1 MIELLSIDVSN
12 YCSKQCDFCYNHSSK
27 EGNCL
32 WLQEEL
38 VSFAVDCVKNGIKA
52 ISLGGGEPFEYDGIF
67 EIIDKLQPIV
77 YLSITTNGLPLENK
91 KVWENLLQHK
101 PNKIHIT
108 IHHPEND
115 TEVERV
121 FKRIESISNIDI
133 KAGLNLLVANDKIE
147 ECKNVYCKMRNILTP
162 DQIILVPQRF
172 SKTPLPKEL
181 AYIVGNEP
189 FQSPSCLLQ
198 CKRPDN
204 FVSVSWNKM
213 VNSCSYA
220 EGKEKLL
227 SLDYKGLVEALQK
240 VVFSSCKKIDIN
252 EKSFPQ
258 KYN

>member
-1 MIELLSIDVSN
+1 MHSLKKERLDMIELLSIDVSN

-27 EGNCL
+27 EGNTL
-32 WLQEEL
+32 WLKDE
-38 VSFAVDCVKNGIKA
+38 VMSFAIDCVKNGIKA

-67 EIIDKLQPIV
+67 EIIDNLQPIV
-77 YLSITTNGLPLENK
+77 YLSVTTNGLPLENQQ
-91 KVWENLLQHK
+91 VWENLLKHK
-101 PNKIHIT
+101 PDKIHLT

-115 TEVERV
+115 IEVERV
-121 FKRIESISNIDI
+121 FKRIELISNTDI
-133 KAGLNLLVANDKIE
+133 KTGLNLLVANDKIE
-147 ECKNVYCKMRNILTP
+147 ECKNVYSKIRNILKP

-181 AYIVGNEP
+181 AHITGNEP

-220 EGKEKLL
+220 GGKEKLSTL
-227 SLDYKGLVEALQK
+227 NYKGLKEALQK
-240 VVFSSCKKIDIN
+240 VEFSSCK
-252 EKSFPQ
+252 
-258 KYN
+258 